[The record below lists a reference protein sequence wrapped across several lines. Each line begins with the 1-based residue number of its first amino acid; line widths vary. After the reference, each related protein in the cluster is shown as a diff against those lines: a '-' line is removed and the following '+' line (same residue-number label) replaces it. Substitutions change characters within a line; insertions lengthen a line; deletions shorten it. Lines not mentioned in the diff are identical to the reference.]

1 MRTKYTDTGLWIDQ
15 VGENYRI
22 GLSEKGQDDVGE
34 VMYIDLPEFGEE
46 IAVSDTLIGLEGA
59 KAVTEIVAPISGKVE
74 KVNENLENDYSLLN
88 SKNPEDNWIIEL
100 SDVLGINSAEF
111 SEDPWF
117 GQTPPKEEE

>member
-100 SDVLGINSAEF
+100 SDVLGIKSAEF

-117 GQTPPKEEE
+117 GQTPPEEEE

>member
-100 SDVLGINSAEF
+100 SDVLGVNSAEF

-117 GQTPPKEEE
+117 GQTPPEEEE